1 MHTVMELAEK
11 THQLTKNI
19 FFNKGFYVIYN
30 NFTYIMY
37 IVIVIYIYL
46 LALNVFFL
54 VSVKIYRNDNYY
66 KATTISHTYNI
77 IMLGINYVLTIMFSV
92 VLSTKYLF
100 NIDIVFG
107 DIYSMF
113 IWIASIVYL
122 NLYFLIAYAYQN
134 TVYIKIEENELV
146 KNNILWNKKID
157 LTGKITIKTVAN
169 HYIVKNEKKT
179 IVFDRLKYDDNID
192 NIICEIEEITG
203 DHFLKWK

>member
-66 KATTISHTYNI
+66 K
-77 IMLGINYVLTIMFSV
+77 
-92 VLSTKYLF
+92 
-100 NIDIVFG
+100 
-107 DIYSMF
+107 
-113 IWIASIVYL
+113 
-122 NLYFLIAYAYQN
+122 
-134 TVYIKIEENELV
+134 
-146 KNNILWNKKID
+146 
-157 LTGKITIKTVAN
+157 
-169 HYIVKNEKKT
+169 
-179 IVFDRLKYDDNID
+179 
-192 NIICEIEEITG
+192 
-203 DHFLKWK
+203 